1 MSRQVVI
8 TGGAKGIGREIALR
22 FAALGDRVL
31 AVGRD
36 EAALGELAA
45 ATDGAVQTAV
55 CDVTEEASVTELFA
69 GLGAVDTLVNNAG
82 TAESAPLHRTSLESW
97 ERHLAVNATG
107 PFLCIRAVI
116 DDMRR
121 RGDGAIVTVAS
132 TAARVGAPYTAAY
145 AASKHAALGVTRV
158 AAAEL
163 AGTGAR
169 ANAVCPAFVDT
180 KMTARSIERIARTT
194 SRTPEESAAA
204 LAQSSPLGRL
214 LDPGEV
220 AAAVVWLASPEAAS
234 INGQTVILDGGGI
247 QA

>member
-1 MSRQVVI
+1 
-8 TGGAKGIGREIALR
+8 
-22 FAALGDRVL
+22 
-31 AVGRD
+31 
-36 EAALGELAA
+36 
-45 ATDGAVQTAV
+45 
-55 CDVTEEASVTELFA
+55 
-69 GLGAVDTLVNNAG
+69 VNNAG
-82 TAESAPLHRTSLESW
+82 TAASAPLHRTSLESW
-97 ERHLAVNATG
+97 ERHHAVNATG

-145 AASKHAALGVTRV
+145 AASKHAALGITRV

-180 KMTARSIERIARTT
+180 EMTARSIERIARTT
-194 SRTPEESAAA
+194 SRSPEESAAA

-234 INGQTVILDGGGI
+234 INGQTVVLDGGGI